1 MKEIDQF
8 ELLRKL
14 RNRLGCEDFSE
25 LGRKTGMDASGISR
39 IKKGKYKV
47 SHRLFLNAATVL
59 DVSPKKLLAD
69 VGLPKNYFLEKRRCV
84 NDD

>member
-14 RNRLGCEDFSE
+14 RNRLGCEDFSD

-39 IKKGKYKV
+39 IKK
-47 SHRLFLNAATVL
+47 
-59 DVSPKKLLAD
+59 
-69 VGLPKNYFLEKRRCV
+69 EI
-84 NDD
+84 

>member
-14 RNRLGCEDFSE
+14 RNRLGCEDFSD
-25 LGRKTGMDASGISR
+25 LWRKTGMDASGMSR

-47 SHRLFLNAATVL
+47 SSRLFLNVATVL
-59 DVSPKKLLAD
+59 DISPKKLLAD
-69 VGLPKNYFLEKRRCV
+69 VGLPENYFLERRRNCE
-84 NDD
+84 